1 MATYYIDMVN
11 GSDAAAGTSWG
22 AAWKTPNSGSTAA
35 RIAPGDTIKVAKS
48 PNKISLGNGTWT
60 SITSNGQP
68 NTTSSITGATNA
80 TPIELTVSNHGWSTG
95 DVVSINAVGGN
106 TAANGTWIITNTGTN
121 TFTLDGS
128 AGNGAYTSGGTAQNI
143 NFRSVKLASNT
154 QTSLVSDCIT
164 TWNQFNSATV
174 SAATGVGCKT
184 TPQAQQVV
192 TPAGAANNTKYAAIN
207 ISNTDYSAFTHIT
220 LWVTAN
226 TVTTANTWKV
236 CLCSDTA
243 GTTIVD
249 TFLIPAI
256 GTTQQCI
263 PLVIARSG
271 GGTCG
276 TNIQSVALYS
286 GSTAI
291 SSATVIL
298 DNINACTATGLNL
311 QSVISPVSSNTD
323 LYHNYSIAGIINNIV
338 LLDQSYLTVNL
349 NTTGL
354 RGYYNDTNTGTIT
367 TYYRQAL
374 DYAGLN
380 SLGYTTISG
389 AMGDCSEAGTATA
402 ITTWSGGW
410 NTSTDVQESVTLV
423 YIPAGSV
430 GWTPKDYN
438 KVEWMGI
445 YRGARGFGQ
454 NTLQARA
461 YSGWTISNCFASG
474 LGTAYL
480 STGSSTLTGAL
491 YPNTIT
497 NFGMTVCGSGIQ
509 SSYQQLIVDGVKSYG
524 TFLLLPSTATTGVIS
539 NTGGNSIFK
548 NIEVYNSG
556 QVAVFNTNA
565 STMFYNTTA
574 RYNAGLT
581 YSTNTCYFNTVT
593 TSGNSYIFY
602 VPTSGNQDGGNQY
615 VQDISYTESS
625 IYSNGNYGFGNS
637 YMSGL
642 NGTANN
648 FKGYTYQAE
657 ISRETSITHS
667 GASSWKV
674 NLLTAARNSGYPV
687 TLNLAQVYLTAN
699 VSTTISAWLYLTS
712 ANLGANIEIPAYQIA
727 GVTTDQIASAST
739 GTLNA
744 WQQVSMTF
752 TPTASGVVTL
762 QGNFWLTSGTN
773 QSVYI
778 DDLTLPTGISTV
790 AMEQPYFG
798 TPWVQNQA
806 ASGAVSVAYGAVGL

>member
-22 AAWKTPNSGSTAA
+22 AAWKTPNNGSTAA

-48 PNKISLGNGTWT
+48 PDKISLGNGTWT
-60 SITSNGQP
+60 SVTSSTQA
-68 NTTSSITGATNA
+68 NTTSAITGATNA
-80 TPIELTVSNHGWSTG
+80 TPIELTVSNHGWATG
-95 DVVSINAVGGN
+95 DVVSINGVGGN
-106 TAANGTWIITNTGTN
+106 TAANGTFIITNTGTN

-128 AGNGAYTSGGTAQNI
+128 VGNGTYTSGGTAQNI

-154 QTSLVSDCIT
+154 QTSLINDCIT

-192 TPAGAANNTKYAAIN
+192 TPAGAVNNTKYAAQQIPT
-207 ISNTDYSAFTHIT
+207 TDYSAFTHIT
-220 LWVTAN
+220 LWVTAS

-249 TFLIPAI
+249 TFLLPAI
-256 GTTQQCI
+256 GTTGQ
-263 PLVIARSG
+263 PTALVIAKSG
-271 GGTCG
+271 GGSLSAS
-276 TNIQSVALYS
+276 IQSVALYS
-286 GSTAI
+286 GNTAI

-311 QSVISPVSSNTD
+311 QSSISPVSSNTD
-323 LYHNYSIAGIINNIV
+323 LYNNYSIAGIINNIV
-338 LLDQSYLTVNL
+338 LLDQSYQTTNL
-349 NTTGL
+349 NTTGI

-367 TYYRQAL
+367 TYYRQSL

-389 AMGDCSEAGTATA
+389 AMGDCSEAGTLGN

-410 NTSTDVQESVTLV
+410 NTGTDTQESVTLV
-423 YIPAGSV
+423 YIPGGSV

-445 YRGARGFGQ
+445 YRGARAFGQ
-454 NTLQARA
+454 NSSQARA
-461 YSGWTISNCFASG
+461 YSGWTIANCFAVGSG
-474 LGTAYL
+474 VGYF
-480 STGSSTLTGAL
+480 STGTSVLTGVL

-497 NFGMTVCGSGIQ
+497 NFGITVCGSGIQ
-509 SSYQQLIVDGVKSYG
+509 SQYQQLNVDTVKSYS
-524 TFLLLPSTATTGVIS
+524 TFIALPTAATTGVIS
-539 NTGGNSIFK
+539 NTCGNSIFK
-548 NIEVYNSG
+548 NTEVYNSG

-574 RYNAGLT
+574 KYNAGLT

-615 VQDISYTESS
+615 IQDITYSESS
-625 IYSNGNYGFGNS
+625 IYSNTGYGFGNS

-648 FKGYTYQAE
+648 FLGYTYQGV

-674 NLLTAARNSGYPV
+674 NLLTNARDSGNPI
-687 TLNLAQVYLTAN
+687 TLNIAQVYLTAN
-699 VSTTISAWLYLTS
+699 VPTTISAWLYLTS

-727 GVTTDQIASAST
+727 GVTTDQIATANSATVNS
-739 GTLNA
+739 

-762 QGNFWLTSGTN
+762 QANFWLTTGTN

-798 TPWVQNQA
+798 TPWVQNQG
-806 ASGAVSVAYGAVGL
+806 SSAVSVAYGAVGL